1 LIVQNDGK
9 LKSIVTS
16 YDTSVYFRRRAED
29 IMYVEDIESAIKDF
43 VRIAFTHLDDND
55 RHTLDEVIA
64 ELMSSDNKK
73 KLQSALR
80 HYLGRIGAGFDQD
93 LFEEVFARHFGGK
106 HSTRSFDDLT
116 LFEYIQLMTHKSKWA
131 AFKSAFQLEAD
142 AVRNLLNAVR
152 ETRNA
157 LAHFHG
163 EISPAQREQLRFCAK
178 WLERSRQAI
187 LDAFQVKSSTTEI
200 QEEIVREQPQ
210 TAPELSGDEVP
221 PTEENI
227 APDDSRYARLA
238 IWLQQRPLEPEK
250 IPLTFKQIED
260 ILGEELP
267 ISARQHR
274 SWWAND
280 SVGHVQS
287 QQWLEVGWRVSS
299 VSITDERVTFTR
311 IRDREKMYIDFYS
324 PLLPKLARAAQFPL
338 REASPDGLSWILLGR
353 VPNLTPLEVTSWQ
366 MKGLLPETIA
376 AVGFLGYSFARK
388 GRFRTECYIDCGDK
402 ERNKALFDKL
412 CLRKSTIQA
421 ALEDVSGSLEWE
433 RIDDKR
439 ASRIALY
446 HKGAIT
452 DSAEELARLREWAVD
467 AMVTFQKVID
477 HQVKEIL
484 LHQQMKEEVEQRV
497 DEAL

>member
-80 HYLGRIGAGFDQD
+80 HYLGRIGAGFD
-93 LFEEVFARHFGGK
+93 
-106 HSTRSFDDLT
+106 
-116 LFEYIQLMTHKSKWA
+116 
-131 AFKSAFQLEAD
+131 
-142 AVRNLLNAVR
+142 
-152 ETRNA
+152 
-157 LAHFHG
+157 
-163 EISPAQREQLRFCAK
+163 
-178 WLERSRQAI
+178 
-187 LDAFQVKSSTTEI
+187 
-200 QEEIVREQPQ
+200 
-210 TAPELSGDEVP
+210 
-221 PTEENI
+221 TEENI